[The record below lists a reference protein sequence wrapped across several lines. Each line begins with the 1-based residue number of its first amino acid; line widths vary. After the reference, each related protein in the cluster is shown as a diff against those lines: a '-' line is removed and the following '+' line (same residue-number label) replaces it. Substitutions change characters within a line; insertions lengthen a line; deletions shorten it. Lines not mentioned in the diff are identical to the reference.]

1 MERLMAGAELLRSG
15 LHPTN
20 RPRADSPIAGA
31 IEFGAPRSRT

>member
-20 RPRADSPIAGA
+20 RARADSPIAGA
-31 IEFGAPRSRT
+31 IEFGAPRRRS